1 MFSVRNVPRNIRFL
15 SNLKL
20 NKDYKILGM
29 DFPSS
34 RFIKNEDPKKKLT
47 EYEIICGLDFPSSR
61 FTKNNV
67 KK

>member
-1 MFSVRNVPRNIRFL
+1 
-15 SNLKL
+15 
-20 NKDYKILGM
+20 M